1 MGDDLERI
9 HAELQADME
18 QTHRQLTEYLA
29 ESEQALAEF
38 QAEVLAQGQKDL
50 ARLMETLQADSPN

>member
-18 QTHRQLTEYLA
+18 QTHRQLTDYLA

-50 ARLMETLQADSPN
+50 ARLMEMLQADSPN